1 MKQTPLDLH
10 IEELILR
17 NLPYEQRY
25 RIAEAVEQEL
35 TRLLTEHGLPSAL
48 AAGGNIPHINLDH
61 ISVTAQTKPAVI
73 GIQIAQQVYRTLYI
87 LPEGEQTRN
96 VMTRTEASPIPT
108 DPIRIPTASSK
119 Q

>member
-25 RIAEAVEQEL
+25 RIAEAFEQEL
-35 TRLLTEHGLPSAL
+35 TRLLTEHGLPPTL

-61 ISVTAQTKPAVI
+61 ISVAAQAKPTAI
-73 GIQIAQQVYRTLYI
+73 GIQIAQQVYRVLHTL
-87 LPEGEQTRN
+87 PGGEQTRN
-96 VMTRTEASPIPT
+96 VMTQTEASPIPT
-108 DPIRIPTASSK
+108 DPVHVPTVSSK